1 VSDRSGQARALTVFT
16 PIRPGE
22 EHALL
27 EYLSALP
34 RGAGS
39 PLAASDRTHVA
50 RWLIVDRLPDYCV
63 PRQDRLRRQQLLF
76 SSSFDGDERS
86 YLEELTN
93 LLLPHLGKIWGRC
106 EDFPGTQSRS
116 AFVDWLLAHRVPTS
130 FFFAAYGD
138 QTVHDVR
145 NALAAR
151 EQALAFALGAQ
162 GLEPQARL
170 QAFRKA
176 FP

>member
-1 VSDRSGQARALTVFT
+1 MSDRAGQARALTLFT

-22 EHALL
+22 EHALR
-27 EYLSALP
+27 EYLTGLP
-34 RGAGS
+34 RGTGS

-86 YLEELTN
+86 YLEGLTD
-93 LLLPHLGKIWGRC
+93 LLLTQIPEIWGRC
-106 EDFPGTQSRS
+106 EGFPGVQSRS
-116 AFVDWLLAHRVPTS
+116 QFVGWLLEHRVRTS
-130 FFFAAYGD
+130 FFFGAYGD
-138 QTVHDVR
+138 ATLHEVR

-151 EQALAFALGAQ
+151 DQVLGFALRAQ
-162 GLEPQARL
+162 QLDPQARL
-170 QAFRKA
+170 QAFREA
-176 FP
+176 FR